1 MDLIWPEQQQK
12 DCFNQFEF
20 FDKFNLDTQNP
31 RRDLSTPSISSDLN
45 GANLLL
51 SLALV
56 SVLLLRA
63 ELPGLYHHSHQQ
75 EGEEETMHVGRWS
88 ELVWARTGRTGLL

>member
-1 MDLIWPEQQQK
+1 MLLSEQPQK
-12 DCFNQFEF
+12 HAIHLFEF
-20 FDKFNLDTQNP
+20 VNKFNLETQNP
-31 RRDLSTPSISSDLN
+31 RRDTGIPSVSAGLD

-56 SVLLLRA
+56 SVLLLGA
-63 ELPGLYHHSHQQ
+63 KLPGLHHHSHQQ
-75 EGEEETMHVGRWS
+75 EGQEESMHVGRWS